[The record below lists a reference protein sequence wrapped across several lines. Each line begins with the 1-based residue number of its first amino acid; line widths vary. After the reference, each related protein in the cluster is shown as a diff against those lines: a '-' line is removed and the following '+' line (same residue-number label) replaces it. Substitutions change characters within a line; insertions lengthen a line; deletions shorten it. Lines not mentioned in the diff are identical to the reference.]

1 LSNLNLIPNFKNH
14 QILLFVVEFHED
26 LARFSSGKYYNEA
39 EPDMAPSQWKK
50 EFWSDSAYEK
60 LVDIKKA
67 WDPQNIFT
75 CNLIG

>member
-1 LSNLNLIPNFKNH
+1 
-14 QILLFVVEFHED
+14 
-26 LARFSSGKYYNEA
+26 
-39 EPDMAPSQWKK
+39 MAPAQWKK

-75 CNLIG
+75 CNQCIGSDWMRNEPVFG